1 MLTHGEDHPEVSN
14 VDVSLVFI
22 LMFVLF
28 HHTQVCYL
36 FKVL

>member
-22 LMFVLF
+22 FNVCLVLSY
-28 HHTQVCYL
+28 TS
-36 FKVL
+36 VLSF